1 MRWGLMVL
9 AVLVLLFVT
18 FQGVKTKKSKKEMQK
33 EMQKEKM
40 WGEET
45 NSVIDRRSGLPRF
58 IQRIIMPR

>member
-18 FQGVKTKKSKKEMQK
+18 FQGVKTKKGKKEIQQ

-45 NSVIDRRSGLPRF
+45 NTLIDSRSGLPRF

>member
-18 FQGVKTKKSKKEMQK
+18 FQGVKTKKSKKEIQQ
-33 EMQKEKM
+33 EIQKEKM

-45 NSVIDRRSGLPRF
+45 NTLIDSRSGLPRF
-58 IQRIIMPR
+58 IQKIIMPR

>member
-18 FQGVKTKKSKKEMQK
+18 FQGVKTKKSKKEMEK
-33 EMQKEKM
+33 EMEKEKL

-45 NSVIDRRSGLPRF
+45 NSVIDSRSGLPRF
-58 IQRIIMPR
+58 IQKIIMPR

>member
-18 FQGVKTKKSKKEMQK
+18 FQGVKTKKSKKEMEK
-33 EMQKEKM
+33 EMEKEKL

-45 NSVIDRRSGLPRF
+45 NSVIDSRSGLPRV
-58 IQRIIMPR
+58 IQKIIMPR

>member
-1 MRWGLMVL
+1 MRWGLMIL

-18 FQGVKTKKSKKEMQK
+18 FQGVKKKTNEKEIKREINKKK
-33 EMQKEKM
+33 L

-45 NSVIDRRSGLPRF
+45 NSLIDHKSGLPRF